1 MLGKAGSV
9 RKRCGKETV
18 VMVVTMGAGEG
29 RASERAVWEGD
40 SGDGSD
46 YGCWVSHGPVRQRC
60 GKKTMVMVETMGAG

>member
-29 RASERAVWEGD
+29 RASEKTVWEGD

-46 YGCWVSHGPVRQRC
+46 DGCWRRQ
-60 GKKTMVMVETMGAG
+60 GQ